1 MNDSQPHIAHPGDAS
16 LQNDTGRWLGR
27 FSPALQDR
35 LESHRRFWAGEG
47 PSLLFV
53 PQSDPLFATGEAALY
68 SLDTYPE
75 RFRDPSLMYDSERGR
90 AEQMLDWPTDGV
102 PTMRPNLG
110 TILVPASAGQPYEVR
125 RGAMPWPGES
135 LSREEIRALRDVE
148 IEQSE
153 LFRRALSFYEFAQA
167 SDGVVPYQADG
178 QGVFDIAHLLYGDQ
192 VFLELATEGEEQW
205 VEELLEVSLDLFLR
219 ATNAMKEAL
228 SEPPGEMVHGH
239 ATPQGLYFPNAG
251 TRISEDTA
259 TLLSPAMIEERIE
272 PVMRRSV
279 EPYGGAFVHYCGRHR
294 ELYEMFCAAPW
305 CVAIDLG
312 NPEAYQFSHLAHQ
325 AAKTGTVLYSR
336 IASEG
341 DERWREYVTRVATVI
356 SETGVRAVV
365 RPVVYPDTRGECE
378 EMLAIFHELT
388 DRGAADGADASDR
401 GAADGADAGDR
412 PPKAGNPQCW

>member
-1 MNDSQPHIAHPGDAS
+1 MKEGQPRAAHPADE
-16 LQNDTGRWLGR
+16 TGRWLER

-35 LESHRRFWAGEG
+35 LATQRRFWAGEG

-68 SLDTYPE
+68 SLDSYPE

-110 TILVPASAGQPYEVR
+110 TILIPASAGQPFEVR

-135 LSREEIRALRDVE
+135 LSREKIRALRDVE
-148 IEQSE
+148 IEQSG
-153 LFRRALSFYEFAQA
+153 LFRRALAFYELAEA
-167 SDGVVPYQADG
+167 SDRVIPYQADG

-192 VFLELATEGEEQW
+192 LFLELATEGEEEW
-205 VEELLEVSLDLFLR
+205 VAELLEVSLDLFLR
-219 ATNAMKEAL
+219 ATGAMKRAIG
-228 SEPPGEMVHGH
+228 EPPGQMVHGH

-259 TLLSPAMIEERIE
+259 TLLSPTMIQERLA
-272 PVMRRSV
+272 PVMQRSV
-279 EPYGGAFVHYCGRHR
+279 EPFGGAFVHYCGNHR
-294 ELYEMFCAAPW
+294 ELYEMLCAAPW

-312 NPEAYQFSHLAHQ
+312 NPEAYEFSHLAHV
-325 AAKTGTVLYSR
+325 AASTGTVLYSR
-336 IASEG
+336 VASEG
-341 DERWREYVTRVATVI
+341 DERWREYITRVASVI

-365 RPVVYPDTRGECE
+365 RPVVYPDTREGCE

-388 DRGAADGADASDR
+388 SASR
-401 GAADGADAGDR
+401 RVCGVNGD
-412 PPKAGNPQCW
+412 

>member
-1 MNDSQPHIAHPGDAS
+1 MKEGQPRAAHHA
-16 LQNDTGRWLGR
+16 NETGRWLDR

-35 LESHRRFWAGEG
+35 LATQRRFWAGEG

-68 SLDTYPE
+68 SLDSYPE

-110 TILVPASAGQPYEVR
+110 TILIPASAGQPFEVR

-135 LSREEIRALRDVE
+135 LSREKIRALRDVE
-148 IEQSE
+148 IEQSG
-153 LFRRALSFYEFAQA
+153 LFRRALAFYELAEA
-167 SDGVVPYQADG
+167 SDRVIPYQADG

-192 VFLELATEGEEQW
+192 LFLELATEGEEEW
-205 VEELLEVSLDLFLR
+205 VAELLEVSLDLFLR
-219 ATNAMKEAL
+219 ATGAMKRAIG
-228 SEPPGEMVHGH
+228 EPPGQMVHGH

-259 TLLSPAMIEERIE
+259 TLLSPAMIQERLA
-272 PVMRRSV
+272 PVMQRSV
-279 EPYGGAFVHYCGRHR
+279 EPFGGAFVHYCGNHR
-294 ELYEMFCAAPW
+294 ELYEMLCAAPW

-312 NPEAYQFSHLAHQ
+312 NPEAYDFSQLAHT
-325 AAKTGTVLYSR
+325 AASTGTVLYSR
-336 IASEG
+336 VASEG
-341 DERWREYVTRVATVI
+341 DERWREYTTRVASVI

-365 RPVVYPDTRGECE
+365 RPVVYPDTREGCE

-388 DRGAADGADASDR
+388 SASR
-401 GAADGADAGDR
+401 RVCGVNGD
-412 PPKAGNPQCW
+412 